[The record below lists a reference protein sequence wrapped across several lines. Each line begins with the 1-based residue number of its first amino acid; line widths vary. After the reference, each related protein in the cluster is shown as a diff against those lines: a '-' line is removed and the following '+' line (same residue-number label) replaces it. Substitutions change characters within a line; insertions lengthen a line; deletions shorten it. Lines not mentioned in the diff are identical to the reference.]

1 MIFQTEHSV
10 KWRFQSVRY
19 RIYAMPSFFL
29 WNYFK
34 WFIHQL
40 PIFCYRTPTP
50 SSSRLLLNL
59 NARTK
64 AFTSTIVIALDSGS
78 AKPKMG
84 NPNCTNVPLVTCLMM
99 RNEDASKKMRLPATK
114 FPTFR
119 ELQTSPNLSN
129 CKFHN
134 WIHFSADGPIIRNFV
149 LFFILH
155 GDGRKYIRV
164 LKDMKI
170 LIWIICILRLPPTV
184 QFHTNQF

>member
-1 MIFQTEHSV
+1 MSSFYVKLFQMIHS
-10 KWRFQSVRY
+10 S
-19 RIYAMPSFFL
+19 L
-29 WNYFK
+29 
-34 WFIHQL
+34 L
-40 PIFCYRTPTP
+40 FCYRIP

-59 NARTK
+59 NAQTK
-64 AFTSTIVIALDSGS
+64 AFTNTIVIALDSGS

-119 ELQTSPNLSN
+119 VLHTSPNLSN

-155 GDGRKYIRV
+155 GDGRKYTSKYIRV
-164 LKDMKI
+164 LNDMKI
-170 LIWIICILRLPPTV
+170 RISSFELFTFLVTS
-184 QFHTNQF
+184 